1 MWLIAWDKY
10 ALAALAVEHQLE
22 YGQSLLHKEVV
33 MAIASAAS
41 ASGRSDLL
49 GVLYDELVRW
59 VVVGC
64 ACRVCV
70 CCRYRKK
77 WEDLSGKLGES
88 FDIKAASARNEVGSR
103 HVTFSLARLLLL
115 GNVGGSEGV
124 V

>member
-49 GVLYDELVRW
+49 GVLYDEL
-59 VVVGC
+59 
-64 ACRVCV
+64 
-70 CCRYRKK
+70 
-77 WEDLSGKLGES
+77 
-88 FDIKAASARNEVGSR
+88 AR
-103 HVTFSLARLLLL
+103 
-115 GNVGGSEGV
+115 
-124 V
+124 